1 VRKQSNFIKTPIPER
16 FHSLSKET
24 TNIPEIMNMKEI
36 QQRLFKMKNSRIG
49 KKILVI
55 NAYGV

>member
-1 VRKQSNFIKTPIPER
+1 
-16 FHSLSKET
+16 
-24 TNIPEIMNMKEI
+24 MNMKEI
-36 QQRLFKMKNSRIG
+36 QQRLFKLRNSKIG